1 VVELLFGHGVTL
13 FLLIVFSIIVSV
25 NFHYKKKG
33 KLGRLISSSWWRSA
47 AASTF
52 SGGIADSSNRRRCL
66 CFFLTFSLFNKTI
79 ETLCALSS
87 FTLPQISGCLSS
99 FSQRLNLFAPF
110 VYSLVTTYILSS

>member
-1 VVELLFGHGVTL
+1 LNNTSGIWFQ
-13 FLLIVFSIIVSV
+13 IC
-25 NFHYKKKG
+25 HYKKKG

-52 SGGIADSSNRRRCL
+52 SGGYADSSNRRRCL